1 MCVLSLT
8 KQQLVTVQ
16 ANFNVMKLSYDN
28 SVQLKHVT
36 SEIFTVFSLD
46 CELIL
51 EVLEH
56 AVLSSC
62 AHMKV
67 QSKYRYYYLNT
78 KVTATINQLSRRS
91 L

>member
-67 QSKYRYYYLNT
+67 QSKYYYLNT

>member
-1 MCVLSLT
+1 MCALSLT
-8 KQQLVTVQ
+8 KQQKLVTVQ

-56 AVLSSC
+56 AVLSSWC
-62 AHMKV
+62 SHESSIQV
-67 QSKYRYYYLNT
+67 L
-78 KVTATINQLSRRS
+78 LS
-91 L
+91 